1 VSVDQYRSSL
11 VGGDEVKL
19 FKITLAIA
27 EDEDLANAMYDSI
40 QGQMDDE
47 TDIEDHGWAL
57 SLAEVEIDD

>member
-1 VSVDQYRSSL
+1 M
-11 VGGDEVKL
+11 KL